1 MSRENFKEIKI
12 WSLHSVK
19 VLGSGL
25 YLHHTYVPL
34 LIDPYSGK
42 ASCFR
47 LYCTLYARQR
57 PRPWALPE
65 LVLGFAPPH
74 TCPYSGLGIV
84 PYTDNFIT
92 RIWEHIGFLVRRE
105 ILQKG
110 VM

>member
-1 MSRENFKEIKI
+1 M
-12 WSLHSVK
+12 
-19 VLGSGL
+19 
-25 YLHHTYVPL
+25 
-34 LIDPYSGK
+34 
-42 ASCFR
+42 

-65 LVLGFAPPH
+65 SGLGFAPPY
-74 TCPYSGLGIV
+74 TGPYSGLRTV

-92 RIWEHIGFLVRRE
+92 RIWEHIGFLVERE